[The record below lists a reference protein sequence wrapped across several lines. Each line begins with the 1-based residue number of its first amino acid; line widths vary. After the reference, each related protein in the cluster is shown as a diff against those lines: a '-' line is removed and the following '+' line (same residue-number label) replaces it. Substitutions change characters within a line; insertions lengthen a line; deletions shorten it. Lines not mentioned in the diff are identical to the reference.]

1 MGKAGY
7 HLYAGITIVCWSL
20 AYVMTKIAMA
30 YLTGPTLAFLRYFLA
45 FLAVAV
51 FAVVYKMSVP
61 KRRDWMWFLLAGF
74 FGFAFYTIIF
84 NKGTAM
90 VTSAT
95 SSLISATVPVMTAFL
110 ASVVYKE
117 RLKAYQWSAIF
128 VELCGIGLLTLW
140 NGALSVNTGILWLLL
155 AAFSFSIYNLCQ
167 RLLLKAYP
175 AMQCAAY
182 SMFAAMLWLLPWS
195 GQAAKLIV
203 KADAK
208 VIAAVLVLVLF
219 SSVLANI
226 CWSKA
231 LSLAEKTSYVA
242 NYMFVTPFLAAL
254 WGWLL
259 LKEIPDWGTLT
270 GGLVIFG
277 GLLLFNKNSLAEIFH
292 GFKEK

>member
-95 SSLISATVPVMTAFL
+95 SSLIIATVPVMTAFL
-110 ASVVYKE
+110 ASFVYKE
-117 RLKAYQWSAIF
+117 KLRFYQWAAIF
-128 VELCGIGLLTLW
+128 TELAGIAVLTLW
-140 NGALSVNTGILWLLL
+140 NGVLSVNMGIFWLLL
-155 AAFSFSIYNLCQ
+155 AAFSFSFYNLCQ
-167 RLLLKAYP
+167 RRLLKIYP

-182 SMFAAMLWLLPWS
+182 GILCAAILLLPWS
-195 GQAAKLIV
+195 PQAVREIV
-203 KADAK
+203 GASP
-208 VIAAVLVLVLF
+208 AVLGAVA
-219 SSVLANI
+219 VLALFCSVFAYI
-226 CWSKA
+226 SWSKA
-231 LSLAEKTSYVA
+231 LSIAEKTTYVT

-259 LKEIPDWGTLT
+259 LREVPDMGTLA
-270 GGLVIFG
+270 GGVIIFC
-277 GLLLFNKNSLAEIFH
+277 GLLLFNKTSVLEILH
-292 GFKEK
+292 KK